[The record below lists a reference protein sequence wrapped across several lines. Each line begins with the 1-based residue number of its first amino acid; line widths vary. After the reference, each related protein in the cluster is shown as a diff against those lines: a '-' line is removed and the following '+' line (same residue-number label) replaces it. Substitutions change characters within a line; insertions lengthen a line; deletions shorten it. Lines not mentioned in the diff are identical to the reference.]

1 MFNEK
6 YSYLHLLVFKF
17 NVYDEKSCL
26 YFHTTSRFWLAIP
39 IKKITPSEKTCIQSC
54 RSYFYNFQYT
64 MYYYLG
70 KNLLKYN
77 FYIYILWWKMLFIQ
91 VKKNWN
97 RSIRINK
104 KINNIKQIACMGK
117 NIYSNRPRLKYT
129 SFKLSNSFF
138 LTFFYFL
145 IECPFFKY
153 CQIFD

>member
-54 RSYFYNFQYT
+54 RSYFFNFQYT

-77 FYIYILWWKMLFIQ
+77 FYIYIMMKNAIHTSE
-91 VKKNWN
+91 KNWN

-104 KINNIKQIACMGK
+104 KINNIKQNCMHGEKIYIATVRVW
-117 NIYSNRPRLKYT
+117 NIL
-129 SFKLSNSFF
+129 LSNWVTCSF
-138 LTFFYFL
+138 
-145 IECPFFKY
+145 
-153 CQIFD
+153 

>member
-54 RSYFYNFQYT
+54 RSYFYNFQDT

-70 KNLLKYN
+70 KIFWNITTIYYLKKN
-77 FYIYILWWKMLFIQ
+77 AIYTSE
-91 VKKNWN
+91 KNWN
-97 RSIRINK
+97 RLIMIIFK
-104 KINNIKQIACMGK
+104 KIIFYKKLHALGK
-117 NIYSNRPRLKYT
+117 KYSNVWNILLM
-129 SFKLSNSFF
+129 FLFF
-138 LTFFYFL
+138 Q
-145 IECPFFKY
+145 IE
-153 CQIFD
+153 